1 MTRYVYY
8 TATTLDGFLADD
20 QDSLAWLFRQ
30 EIDQTGEGGYE
41 GFVEGIGAL
50 AMGATTYEWI
60 VRHLAETGEPWSYT
74 QPSLVF
80 THRDL
85 SPVHETV
92 SVVQGTPASHRA
104 ALEEAAGDRDVWV
117 VGGGDLAGQFAED
130 GMLDE
135 VQVACAPVTLG
146 SGRPLFPRRWDLA
159 LESSAVN
166 GAFVCSTYRVLGP
179 LAEDQDAASVRSA

>member
-20 QDSLAWLFRQ
+20 QDSLSWLFRQ
-30 EIDQTGEGGYE
+30 EIDQGGKGGYD
-41 GFVEGIGAL
+41 GFIEGIGAL

-60 VRHLAETGEPWSYT
+60 VRHLGGEPWSYT

-85 SPVHETV
+85 APVHETV
-92 SVVQGTPASHRA
+92 SIVQETPASHRA
-104 ALEEAAGDRDVWV
+104 ALEEAAGGRDVWV
-117 VGGGDLAGQFAED
+117 VGGGDLAAQFAED
-130 GMLDE
+130 GLLDE

-146 SGRPLFPRRWDLA
+146 RGRPLFPRRWDLA

-179 LAEDQDAASVRSA
+179 LAEDQDAAVVTSA